1 MLDAK
6 GMPHRKRSRPGGRI
20 LRRGRKRRTS
30 GSGPFSPGPGRKR
43 GILPVGSGTAR
54 RTQRRPFLCQ
64 VRNLPM
70 PMHPGT
76 GVRRHPLVCWRSQSF
91 TILQTVLPT
100 LGASSVQRTCT
111 NPETESAGETPRPV
125 PGGCRLPDGQ
135 RSRIPASTARL
146 KGDGM
151 KAAKGSG
158 HCGCTA
164 SSLGTR
170 QANIT
175 CERPSAWA

>member
-6 GMPHRKRSRPGGRI
+6 GMPNRKRSRPGGRI

-158 HCGCTA
+158 HCACTA

-170 QANIT
+170 QVNFTSDHRHRA
-175 CERPSAWA
+175 